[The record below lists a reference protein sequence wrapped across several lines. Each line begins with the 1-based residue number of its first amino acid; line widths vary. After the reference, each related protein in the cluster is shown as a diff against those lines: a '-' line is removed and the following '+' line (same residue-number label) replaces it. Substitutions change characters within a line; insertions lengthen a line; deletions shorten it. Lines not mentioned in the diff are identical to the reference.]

1 MREWYAWGYF
11 QPGTLVRPVEDEGEE
26 FVDIM
31 SRPEIVEAK
40 TAVGEGEQGA
50 EQEDKEKARP
60 QPEPESEPEPRV
72 QPEPEPEPQPKQ
84 RPQPEPEPE
93 PEPKAEP
100 EAPPTADAEEG
111 AANAKSDVDS
121 FPLVPILVCLL
132 AAAGGVL
139 AASWP

>member
-40 TAVGEGEQGA
+40 TAVGEGEQVA
-50 EQEDKEKARP
+50 EQEEKEKARP
-60 QPEPESEPEPRV
+60 EPEPEPEPRV